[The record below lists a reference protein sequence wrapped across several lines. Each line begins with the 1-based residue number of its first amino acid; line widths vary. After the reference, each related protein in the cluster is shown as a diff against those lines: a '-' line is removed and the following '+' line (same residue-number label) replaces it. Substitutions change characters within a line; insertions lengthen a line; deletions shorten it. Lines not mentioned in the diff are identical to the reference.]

1 MSNSIS
7 SDFLSAAMSAS
18 PDRLREAMALLKG
31 EPRQVATPPAPREPF
46 KTLAAV
52 SREINICRA
61 TLWRY
66 RVPGYKH
73 AGRMRY
79 RTSEVLAYLD
89 TDAFAATVKALKQN
103 GWRRP
108 TDDEIE
114 RIKHEVA
121 S

>member
-52 SREINICRA
+52 SREINICNQH
-61 TLWRY
+61 LQSHL
-66 RVPGYKH
+66 VEIPG
-73 AGRMRY
+73 A
-79 RTSEVLAYLD
+79 
-89 TDAFAATVKALKQN
+89 
-103 GWRRP
+103 W
-108 TDDEIE
+108 I
-114 RIKHEVA
+114 
-121 S
+121 